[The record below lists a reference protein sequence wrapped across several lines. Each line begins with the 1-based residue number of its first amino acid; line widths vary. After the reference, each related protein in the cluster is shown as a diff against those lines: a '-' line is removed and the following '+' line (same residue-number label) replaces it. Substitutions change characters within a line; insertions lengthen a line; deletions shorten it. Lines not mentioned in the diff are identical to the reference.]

1 MRFTRRE
8 KNAMVSKSGPQSPIK
23 RAVLN
28 RLADVAGF
36 DPLTASE
43 ISDRAGDF
51 EDAVVGSGAQVQIL
65 HRMP

>member
-1 MRFTRRE
+1 
-8 KNAMVSKSGPQSPIK
+8 MVTKSGPQSSIQ

-28 RLADVAGF
+28 CLTDVTGF
-36 DPLTASE
+36 DPLAAAE

-51 EDAVVGSGAQVQIL
+51 EDAVVGAGAQVQIL